1 MKGLN
6 ITNLSV
12 DADGRHIINNIS
24 LSFLDGQTY
33 ALVGANG
40 SGKSTLANVIMGNP
54 EYTVTGGQITLDG
67 RDITDLDTAERAK
80 LGLFLAMQYPT
91 EIAGISYADFLRTAL
106 VSQHGNNI
114 DFSSTLNE
122 LTANAQRLGF
132 NNFDYRRDVNVG
144 FSGGEKKK
152 SEILQMLAL
161 KPRLAILDEPDSGLD
176 KASIKKLAT
185 ALNNI
190 NYPTTLIV
198 ISHNNDLLNSLDLTA
213 TYDMGALQ

>member
-12 DADGRHIINNIS
+12 DANGRHIINNLS
-24 LSFLDGQTY
+24 LSFQGGRTY
-33 ALVGANG
+33 ALIGANG

-67 RDITDLDTAERAK
+67 CNITDLDTAERAR

-114 DFSSTLNE
+114 DFASTLNE
-122 LTANAQRLGF
+122 LVANARRLGF
-132 NNFDYRRDVNVG
+132 NSFDYCRDVNVG

-185 ALNNI
+185 VLNNI

-198 ISHNNDLLNSLDLTA
+198 ISHNNDLLNSLNLTA